1 MQLVIVDTAQIQP
14 YIFGSNRL
22 RENLGASWLVAQ
34 ATQDWAWKH
43 LPEPNNRGPKNNF
56 TDAQIDA
63 PNSALAAEAIYAGG
77 GNFVALI
84 REKDA
89 AENFVRGLSRQV
101 LTDAPGLHLLID
113 SHPFEWNDS
122 LVLAVR
128 DAFTRLAEQKRMRA
142 QTAPLLGLGITAS
155 CQGTGLPAVEW
166 VTPVDTDTGYP
177 ASAEICAKL
186 RAVDKANEE
195 LENRFATLLK
205 SKFEFPYDLDHL
217 GRSEGEFSHIAI
229 VHADGD
235 SMSERFQAC
244 GNSHLKP
251 EDNRKYIDA
260 VRQLSEQV
268 KTNSHSAL
276 YNLVDKLIQR
286 IDANQTSITHNPDG
300 HLVAKIEMRENDKSK
315 RRWLPFRPIVFG
327 GDDVTF
333 VCDGRL
339 GLALAAEYLEDF
351 NAANQNLGATAC
363 AGVTITKTHYPF
375 ARGYALAEDLCQS
388 AKTHRAALADKSAC
402 MDWHFAL
409 SGLAGD
415 IGEIRR
421 REYRTRAGWLH
432 LRPVNLP
439 EVAENELPPLQSWQ
453 ATEKFARVFQSKD
466 WMTRRNKAKALRDAL
481 RQGETS
487 VKRFRTLY
495 LCKDDQVELLP
506 DGFAAHSQKTEIRKT
521 GWVKLSNDD
530 AHAVYFDA
538 LELADWYVPLEK

>member
-101 LTDAPGLHLLID
+101 LTDAPGLQLLID
-113 SHPFEWNDS
+113 CHAFEWNDS

-142 QTAPLLGLGITAS
+142 QTAPLLGLGITVP

-186 RAVDKANEE
+186 RAVNEANEE
-195 LENRFATLLK
+195 LENRFATLLL

-217 GRSEGEFSHIAI
+217 GRSEGDFSHIAI

-251 EDNRKYIDA
+251 EDNRKYIYA

-300 HLVAKIEMRENDKSK
+300 QLVAKIEMRKNDKSK

-339 GLALAAEYLEDF
+339 GLAMAAEYLKEF
-351 NAANQNLGATAC
+351 NTANQNLGATAC
-363 AGVTITKTHYPF
+363 AGVSVIKTHYPF
-375 ARGYALAEDLCQS
+375 ARGYTLAEELCQS
-388 AKTHRAALADKSAC
+388 AKKYRSDNHLTDGCA

-421 REYRTRAGWLH
+421 REYTNREGSLIA
-432 LRPVNLP
+432 RPVQLANANAAGTWKAVQ
-439 EVAENELPPLQSWQ
+439 EQIAI
-453 ATEKFARVFQSKD
+453 FQSDK
-466 WMTRRNKAKALRDAL
+466 WMSRRNKSKALRDAL
-481 RQGETS
+481 RQGPDA
-487 VKRFRTLY
+487 VKRFRTIY
-495 LCKDDQVELLP
+495 LRGEALP
-506 DGFAAHSQKTEIRKT
+506 DGAP
-521 GWVKLSNDD
+521 
-530 AHAVYFDA
+530 YFDA